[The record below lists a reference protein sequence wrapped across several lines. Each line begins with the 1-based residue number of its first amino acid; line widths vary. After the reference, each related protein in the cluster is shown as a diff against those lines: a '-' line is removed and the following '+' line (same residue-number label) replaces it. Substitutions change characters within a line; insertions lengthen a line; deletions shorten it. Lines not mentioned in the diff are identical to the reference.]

1 MFKNIENFI
10 DSLDYEQSNPN
21 YYIIYKSIIDE
32 FYSDKDSS
40 IYKINFVFYDKF
52 NIDPKNFNEISKLCE
67 QRIGQ
72 TKFRSDIINFY
83 NCCVISGDDA
93 DICQACHIIPYSDS
107 KFNHVNNGLLLN
119 YNLHHLFDSNLIFFK
134 FLNSIDDKYDQYSL
148 IISDEILCKSTYK
161 NYHTYHNQIIKI
173 NKNSKEFLDTKYAM
187 SLAKS

>member
-10 DSLDYEQSNPN
+10 DSLEFDTSNSN

-40 IYKINFVFYDKF
+40 IQKINFVFYDKF
-52 NIDPKNFNEISKLCE
+52 NIDPKNFNETSKLCE

-72 TKFRSDIINFY
+72 TKFRADIINFY
-83 NCCVISGDDA
+83 NCCIISGDDA

-107 KFNHVNNGLLLN
+107 KFNHLNNGLLLN

-134 FLNSIDDKYDQYSL
+134 FLNSFDDKYDQYIL
-148 IISDEILCKSTYK
+148 IISDKILCKNTYK
-161 NYHTYHNQIIKI
+161 NYHAYHNQIVKI
-173 NKNSKEFLDTKYAM
+173 NKNSKVFFDTKYAM
-187 SLAKS
+187 